1 VARTLCAPQKDL
13 LPTMTTAT
21 TSVGNRMQLR
31 DGRWLGYSEYG
42 DPMGTPIISLHG
54 NPGSRLTHY
63 PDDAVARA
71 MGARI
76 IALDRPGYGL
86 STFQRG
92 RRLVDLA
99 DDVAALADALGVAR
113 FAVMGGS
120 GGGPYAAACAW
131 RLPARVT
138 RLALLSSVAPLD
150 VPGATA
156 GMSRQNRRSFWAA
169 RHLPWPLLRA
179 AYALQARLIVRDP
192 ALLIEQLSRVLP
204 EPDLAALARPD
215 VHAMTS
221 ASVREAFRQ
230 GGRGMAWDSVL
241 LARPWGFALGEIAVP
256 AALWHGERDVL
267 APIAMGRYLA
277 RAIPGCRA
285 TFLPGEGHLLLYA
298 HWPEVLTWLLGRD
311 VPAAS

>member
-1 VARTLCAPQKDL
+1 
-13 LPTMTTAT
+13 MTTAST
-21 TSVGNRMQLR
+21 TAGNRIQLR
-31 DGRWLGYSEYG
+31 DGRWLGYAEYG
-42 DPMGTPIISLHG
+42 DPAGAPVFSLHG

-63 PDDAVARA
+63 PDDTVARA

-76 IALDRPGYGL
+76 IAVDRPGYGL
-86 STFQRG
+86 STFERG
-92 RRLVDLA
+92 RRLVDFPG
-99 DDVAALADALGVAR
+99 DVAALADALGVER

-120 GGGPYAAACAW
+120 GGGPYAMACAW
-131 RLPARVT
+131 RLPERVT
-138 RLALLSSVAPLD
+138 RLALVSSVAPLD

-169 RHLPWPLLRA
+169 RHLPWPLL
-179 AYALQARLIVRDP
+179 ALIYNLQGQVIVRDP

-204 EPDLAALARPD
+204 ESDLAALARPE
-215 VHAMTS
+215 VHAMTAVS
-221 ASVREAFRQ
+221 IREAFRQ

-285 TFLPGEGHLLLYA
+285 TFLPNEAHLLLYS
-298 HWPEVLTWLLGRD
+298 HWPEVLAWLLGRD
-311 VPAAS
+311 A

>member
-1 VARTLCAPQKDL
+1 
-13 LPTMTTAT
+13 
-21 TSVGNRMQLR
+21 
-31 DGRWLGYSEYG
+31 
-42 DPMGTPIISLHG
+42 
-54 NPGSRLTHY
+54 
-63 PDDAVARA
+63 

-76 IALDRPGYGL
+76 IAVERPGYGL

-92 RRLVDLA
+92 RRLVNFA
-99 DDVAALADALGVAR
+99 DDVAALADALGAER

-138 RLALLSSVAPLD
+138 RLALLSSVAPLQI
-150 VPGATA
+150 PGATA
-156 GMSRQNRRSFWAA
+156 GMSRQNRRSFLAA
-169 RHLPWPLLRA
+169 RVLPWPVLRA
-179 AYALQARLIVRDP
+179 VYDLQARLIVRDP

-204 EPDLAALARPD
+204 EADLAALARPD
-215 VHAMTS
+215 VHAMTA

-241 LARPWGFALGEIAVP
+241 LARPWGFLLGQITVP

-277 RAIPGCRA
+277 RAIPNCRA
-285 TFLPGEGHLLLYA
+285 TFLPTEGHLLLYS
-298 HWPEVLTWLLGRD
+298 HWPEVLAWLLEREG
-311 VPAAS
+311 